1 MAPPNID
8 YKSYHRYIDELLPPE
23 SPILYG
29 LHMNA
34 EIDTLTTRSENLFQT
49 LMEMQPRDASS
60 MGGLGISRED
70 KVNSHLVCIQYKMF
84 IFFNIFR
91 SKKRWKVFSIKYQNR
106 STYQT

>member
-1 MAPPNID
+1 LFSPGFTAPPNTD
-8 YKSYHRYIDELLPPE
+8 YKSYHQYIDEFLPPE

-60 MGGLGISRED
+60 LGGLGISRED
-70 KVNSHLVCIQYKMF
+70 KVNSHLVCIQGNIF
-84 IFFNIFR
+84 IFN
-91 SKKRWKVFSIKYQNR
+91 
-106 STYQT
+106 